1 MQKQQTEFGENL
13 LDIDEAIDFINYL
26 LKEHSDTSSD
36 DDNLSLDDQN
46 CNISDDEDCVNFLD
60 NAEIANVIQQA
71 SNLSF
76 LSKHLED
83 IKGEASFSRSANDLM
98 NLKNVLCLLS
108 TVTNDAQNCGTDLDA
123 FLHLNNL

>member
-108 TVTNDAQNCGTDLDA
+108 TVTNDAQYCGTDLDA